1 MRRRGT
7 RAALAALGIGALALT
22 AAPAH
27 AGKQAKS
34 KLKIKRID
42 TTGASGTVTSKD
54 VGCEPG
60 RKVKLFLIGD
70 YVPVRVG
77 KDSTNG
83 QGKWKVA
90 ADLERG
96 RYYSKVAKTEDCKGA
111 ESNDERI

>member
-1 MRRRGT
+1 MRPRRT
-7 RAALAALGIGALALT
+7 RAALAALGVGAVALT

-27 AGKQAKS
+27 AGEQAKS
-34 KLKIKRID
+34 KLKIKQID
-42 TTGASGTVTSKD
+42 SSGASGTVTSKD
-54 VGCEPG
+54 DGCEPG

-96 RYYSKVAKTEDCKGA
+96 RYYAKASKTEDCKGA
-111 ESNDERI
+111 ESKDERI